1 MFFLYTMFF
10 FVFFYLNGRAKKVK
24 MNPVYGLCTRRCLF
38 IDIANY
44 NNYCCTITAA
54 TIIAAI
60 YTIKKFC
67 ALVGGRSCC

>member
-1 MFFLYTMFF
+1 MFFCIQCFF
-10 FVFFYLNGRAKKVK
+10 FVFSY
-24 MNPVYGLCTRRCLF
+24 TRRCLF